1 RMKIHGFHMIACR
14 YHAKYGI
21 ATYVRD
27 DLATEAEEIMQADNF
42 QFTITVRVGKL
53 TIMNVYKPPLE
64 TWPTIAL
71 PTASHPSIYIG
82 DFNSHHHM
90 WGYQKADRAGE
101 QLEDWA
107 LASNVHLVFDAKQPG
122 TFFSAHWQK
131 EYSPDLCFMTS
142 DSKGQPLNC
151 SWKIL
156 KNFPHSQHRPSI
168 LHVGIEVPIVNSV
181 PKPRWNFRKAL
192 WPTFTSIVEE
202 TIQRIPPSPN
212 NYSRFAQLLK
222 VSATKSIPRGYRT
235 EYIPCWSKES
245 ERLLAEYNI
254 TQDMETA
261 TALLDSLDEDR
272 LARWQEITENLDFSH
287 SSRKPWNLLCWL
299 GAASQTTYEAP
310 KVSADAVV
318 ANLLVNSKILTTTE
332 SKRRVKK
339 LLKLSLQKAA
349 PHTTFSTAFT
359 TEEVNTVLTATKS
372 GKASGVDGIY
382 PEFLKNLGPKGQ
394 IWLAKFASNIL

>member
-1 RMKIHGFHMIACR
+1 
-14 YHAKYGI
+14 AKYGI

-27 DLATEAEEIMQADNF
+27 DLATEAEEITQADNS

-53 TIMNVYKPPLE
+53 TVMNVYKPPLE

-71 PTASHPSIYIG
+71 PTANHPAIYIG
-82 DFNSHHHM
+82 DFNSHHYM

-122 TFFSAHWQK
+122 TFFSACWQK
-131 EYSPDLCFMTS
+131 EYSPDLCFTTS
-142 DSKGQPLNC
+142 DSKGRPLN
-151 SWKIL
+151 SRKIL

-181 PKPRWNFRKAL
+181 PKPRWNFRKAS

-212 NYSRFAQLLK
+212 NYRHFAQLLK
-222 VSATKSIPRGYRT
+222 VAATKSIPRGYRT
-235 EYIPCWSKES
+235 EYMPCWSKES
-245 ERLLAEYNI
+245 ERLLAEYSI
-254 TQDMETA
+254 TQDLETA

-272 LARWQEITENLDFSH
+272 LVRWWEITENLDFSH
-287 SSRKPWNLLCWL
+287 SSRKPWNLLLRL

-310 KVSADAVV
+310 KLSADAVV

-339 LLKLSLQKAA
+339 CLSCLCKKPLHIPPSQR
-349 PHTTFSTAFT
+349 PTA
-359 TEEVNTVLTATKS
+359 LTATKS

-394 IWLAKFASNIL
+394 IWLAKFAFNILFYFNNIALCL